1 MKTHRPYIS
10 DQDDD
15 EDWWLVENHISS
27 WLSFREVP
35 RDTIKEDRR
44 ENKSTLDQIS
54 FGFIW
59 YQRKFVK
66 MNNFYGVMIK
76 WVSYQDAWLY
86 SILDTHYCKREL
98 VIKSP
103 STIKGTQVTNLVQF
117 HLSPILNK
125 RCHRLLWI
133 NCDYPKY
140 FCIIGTQL
148 AHTTHNLKQYFKHK
162 CKHTNKY

>member
-1 MKTHRPYIS
+1 M
-10 DQDDD
+10 
-15 EDWWLVENHISS
+15 NH
-27 WLSFREVP
+27 
-35 RDTIKEDRR
+35 
-44 ENKSTLDQIS
+44 
-54 FGFIW
+54 
-59 YQRKFVK
+59 
-66 MNNFYGVMIK
+66 FYGVMIK

-140 FCIIGTQL
+140 FCIIGTYNTQFKTIFQTQMQTHQQIL
-148 AHTTHNLKQYFKHK
+148 MKNTIENLGKNTLQNWKHACVKTTCDNWLQVRLQTWLQTASLGIYYTLHL
-162 CKHTNKY
+162 